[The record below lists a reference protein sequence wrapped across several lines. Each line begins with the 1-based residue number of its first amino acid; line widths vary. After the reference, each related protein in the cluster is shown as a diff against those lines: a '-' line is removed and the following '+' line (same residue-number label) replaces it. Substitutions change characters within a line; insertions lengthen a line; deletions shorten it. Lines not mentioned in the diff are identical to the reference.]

1 MIMSGNEAWN
11 RNVLNADGRLTEKWS
26 RYHVV
31 RKTVPDGG
39 SGDWEGP
46 AADGRQFNG
55 RRQQTIGPSR
65 ADRYKLV
72 VKEK

>member
-31 RKTVPDGG
+31 RKTVPDVG

-55 RRQQTIGPSR
+55 RHQQTIGPSR
-65 ADRYKLV
+65 ADWYKLV